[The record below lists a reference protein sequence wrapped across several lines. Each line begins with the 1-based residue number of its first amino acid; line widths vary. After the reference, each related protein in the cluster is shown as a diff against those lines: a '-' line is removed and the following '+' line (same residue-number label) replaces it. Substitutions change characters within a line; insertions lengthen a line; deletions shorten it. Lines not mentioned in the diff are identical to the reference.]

1 MWKAVVMS
9 FLLSWV
15 PEATQKQICGY
26 YDVAKYLN
34 ISSKKELF
42 SYTIP
47 KRNWEESLEVQLD
60 FTLVS
65 ILSVQEKLQVVTF
78 YFWLHVSWKND
89 FISWDPLDFCNIT
102 RIPLPVKLFWTPD
115 IYIDERAD
123 EDKFTLSPMAFV
135 TSDGHI
141 HLLQTYRLTSSCG
154 LDVHAFPFDKQKC
167 NLTMTTI
174 CSDKEILMK
183 SSKSSMK
190 ANQDSHKSF
199 LSSGEWKFEELR
211 IIESTWGS
219 DIGNF
224 SIVTYEVS
232 MKRQSIL
239 YVLVL
244 ILPTFTLFLLDMA
257 ISYAFACPGEKIAFK
272 VTLILQVSLLSLI
285 LNDMLPSASDDPPVI
300 AMFFTGIFVFMVFG
314 ILENAFVLYL
324 KQKKPESP
332 PFMRNKFMNIIL
344 RKKKKQSE
352 KPVADLGDGLPKG
365 SQQAGR
371 PSLSEKCREEES
383 LVFLKHIN
391 AELQQIRKHLSLEEC
406 QDDSESV
413 VWDNMILLV
422 EKGLYF
428 TRLIFSLIFLTFVA
442 MQWTC

>member
-1 MWKAVVMS
+1 MDVGMKDKG
-9 FLLSWV
+9 
-15 PEATQKQICGY
+15 TQKQICGY
-26 YDVAKYLN
+26 HDVAEHLN
-34 ISSKKELF
+34 ISSNKDLF

-47 KRNWEESLEVQLD
+47 KRNWEESLEVHLD

-65 ILSVQEKLQVVTF
+65 ILQ
-78 YFWLHVSWKND
+78 VSWKND
-89 FISWDPLDFCNIT
+89 FVSWDPLDFCNIT
-102 RIPLPVKLFWTPD
+102 NITLPVKLFWTPD
-115 IYIDERAD
+115 IYIEERAD
-123 EDKFTLSPMAFV
+123 EDKFTRSPMAFV
-135 TSDGHI
+135 TSDGYI
-141 HLLQTYRLTSSCG
+141 HMLQTCRLTSSCS
-154 LDVHAFPFDKQKC
+154 LDVHAFPFDEQKC

-174 CSDKEILMK
+174 YSAKELLMK

-190 ANQDSHKSF
+190 ANQDSHKSY
-199 LSSGEWKFEELR
+199 LSGGEWKFEELR
-211 IIESTWGS
+211 VIENMMPYETTNIST
-219 DIGNF
+219 
-224 SIVTYEVS
+224 VTYEVS

-257 ISYAFACPGEKIAFK
+257 ISYALASPGEKIAFK

-285 LNDMLPSASDDPPVI
+285 LNDMLPATSDDPPVI
-300 AMFFTGIFVFMVFG
+300 AMFFTGMFVFMVFG

-371 PSLSEKCREEES
+371 LSLPEKCHAEES

-413 VWDNMILLV
+413 VWDNTILLV
-422 EKGLYF
+422 EEGLYF
-428 TRLIFSLIFLTFVA
+428 TRLIFSIIFLTFVA
-442 MQWTC
+442 VQWTF